1 MKKKIIDGHMTVTA
15 GVGKFVSTPDRAV
28 YGKTLS
34 LGSDTTAADIIED
47 DEDNFPKPEEM
58 PEFETKPTQIDAI

>member
-1 MKKKIIDGHMTVTA
+1 MKKKIVDGHMTVTA

-28 YGKTLS
+28 FGKTLS
-34 LGSDTTAADIIED
+34 LGTDTTAADIIED

-58 PEFETKPTQIDAI
+58 PEFEMEKEEI